1 MAGRRQMDGLAHVIK
16 QIGYHPDYLK
26 EFLFTQSYL
35 LNGDGPLRYD
45 YRHYIAI
52 MAAARHQCTCVMN
65 YYKQKFTAH
74 GGNVQWL
81 KGLQFIPKKLLNL
94 NEINKIL
101 AHTPWLLKKSHIES
115 LTKGKDNWSIGELCQ
130 ALVLL
135 AHFHCL
141 CSFVFASEILPLLED
156 TQETENNNSA
166 VADGNIFEEVAQET
180 VEELMEKMTIL
191 QKEKESSGEEQK
203 NGNTVDL
210 PSTLDAQFEC
220 DMEKFVD
227 DDLSFTRRAFSSA
240 DGNISDFFIQDC
252 TWDDHAYSLLN
263 RFYNDVGTILDKKF
277 KVAYDLTYYTM
288 GHKENVDTTIF
299 RQAVWNYI
307 HRIYGIIHDDYNYSE
322 MENLLDYGFRSYVE
336 TVCFC
341 PEKIT
346 KDAHDEIMRA
356 FRHSEKVHVNLMVFE
371 ARLQAELLYALSAV
385 MRYMT

>member
-1 MAGRRQMDGLAHVIK
+1 MAVQFQTEGLALCIQ
-16 QIGYHPDYLK
+16 QIGNHPDYLK
-26 EFLFTQSYL
+26 EFLGTQDFL

-52 MAAARHQCTCVMN
+52 MAAARHQCTCLIN
-65 YYKQKFTAH
+65 YHKQKFASQ
-74 GGNVQWL
+74 GGNLQWL
-81 KGLQFIPKKLLNL
+81 KGLQYIPKKLMNL

-101 AHTPWLLKKSHIES
+101 AHTPWLLKKSHIEK

-130 ALVLL
+130 AVVLL

-141 CSFVFASEILPLLED
+141 CSFVFASNILEKPED
-156 TQETENNNSA
+156 CC
-166 VADGNIFEEVAQET
+166 DGRNDTISEDDNFEEDAQET
-180 VEELMEKMTIL
+180 VEELMEKMTLL
-191 QKEKESSGEEQK
+191 QRRERESSGEEQN
-203 NGNTVDL
+203 NGNQLDL
-210 PSTLDAQFEC
+210 PCATDAEFEC
-220 DMEKFVD
+220 DMENFVD
-227 DDLSFTRRAFSSA
+227 DLHCPNRECQRPEDHT
-240 DGNISDFFIQDC
+240 SDFIIQDC

-263 RFYNDVGTILDKKF
+263 RFYDDVGTLLDEKF

-299 RQAVWNYI
+299 RRAVWNYI

-322 MENLLDYGFRSYVE
+322 MEDLLDYGFRSYVE

-356 FRHSEKVHVNLMVFE
+356 FRHSEKVHVNLMLFE
-371 ARLQAELLYALSAV
+371 ARLQAELLYALSAI